1 MENDLKETEA
11 FLEVIKIPLRLA
23 CTTESGW
30 PIVLSLWF
38 VYRNGKLYCATQE
51 SARVVEYLK
60 NDPRC
65 GFEIAEDR
73 PPYCGVRGQAK
84 ATIHKDIGVEI
95 LEKLLDR
102 YLGNLEN
109 PLAQKLLSKADAEVA
124 IELEP
129 TQVYKWDF
137 RQRMEGISPK
147 AKAKRQKICP

>member
-1 MENDLKETEA
+1 MENDLKVFEE
-11 FLEVIKIPLRLA
+11 FLDGIKIPLRLA

-38 VYRNGKLYCATQE
+38 VYRDGRLYCATQE

-84 ATIHKDIGVEI
+84 ARIHKDIGVAI
-95 LEKLLDR
+95 LEKLLLR
-102 YLGNLEN
+102 YLGSLEN
-109 PLAQKLLSKADAEVA
+109 PLAQKLLSREDTEVA

-129 TQVYKWDF
+129 IQVFKWDF
-137 RQRMEGISPK
+137 RQRMERISSK
-147 AKAKRQKICP
+147 TEAEKQKICP